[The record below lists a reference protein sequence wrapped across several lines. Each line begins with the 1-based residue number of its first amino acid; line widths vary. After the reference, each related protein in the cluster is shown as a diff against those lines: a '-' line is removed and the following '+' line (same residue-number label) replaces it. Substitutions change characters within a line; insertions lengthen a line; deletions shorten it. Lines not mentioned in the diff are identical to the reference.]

1 MLGLLLVFL
10 LAAPAAAGAPV
21 AGTLQGVHADDF
33 DGGSS
38 TTRWR
43 LDTGARTRTLLPT
56 RLPALSPGGASVAV
70 EDELRGAGLA
80 GPVKA
85 AAPQAAPA
93 VGARGVAVIAIK
105 FGTAEAPWT
114 TEELRARVFTAAD
127 SASAFFREES
137 HDQLWLTGKGGN
149 LDGDVYGWY
158 TLDTPTAGCPYGT
171 WGSLAQ
177 AAAAADGF
185 SALGYQHVMYVFPY
199 QPACSWA
206 GLAYLPG
213 TESWINGEPTVR
225 VMGHELG
232 HNLGLH
238 HAGGWQC
245 TGPGG
250 APAALSASCTLNEYD
265 DPFDVMGAHGH
276 RHSHGWH
283 LQRLGVLQEANVQ
296 TVDEPGR
303 GLDCR
308 GVDPGAP
315 DPRRVGA
322 DLG

>member
-1 MLGLLLVFL
+1 MLGLLLLFL

-127 SASAFFREES
+127 SASAFFRE
-137 HDQLWLTGKGGN
+137 
-149 LDGDVYGWY
+149 
-158 TLDTPTAGCPYGT
+158 
-171 WGSLAQ
+171 
-177 AAAAADGF
+177 
-185 SALGYQHVMYVFPY
+185 
-199 QPACSWA
+199 
-206 GLAYLPG
+206 PG
-213 TESWINGEPTVR
+213 VP
-225 VMGHELG
+225 
-232 HNLGLH
+232 
-238 HAGGWQC
+238 
-245 TGPGG
+245 
-250 APAALSASCTLNEYD
+250 
-265 DPFDVMGAHGH
+265 
-276 RHSHGWH
+276 
-283 LQRLGVLQEANVQ
+283 RLFLE
-296 TVDEPGR
+296 
-303 GLDCR
+303 
-308 GVDPGAP
+308 
-315 DPRRVGA
+315 
-322 DLG
+322 